1 MTHPCDQIRKIRSK
15 LGISQEYIANRL
27 EISQTAYSKIENQQT
42 KIKYETLLII
52 SQILEVPIFDL
63 FESNNKEPNTSNLIE
78 PTYEETILEL
88 KKIINFQLRL
98 IDFIIKKDS
107 HF

>member
-52 SQILEVPIFDL
+52 SLILEVPIVDL
-63 FESNNKEPNTSNLIE
+63 FESNNKETSTSNLIE
-78 PTYEETILEL
+78 PTYEEKILEL

-98 IDFIIKKDS
+98 IDFIIKKGP
-107 HF
+107 

>member
-1 MTHPCDQIRKIRSK
+1 MSHPCDQIRKIRSK

-52 SQILEVPIFDL
+52 SQILEVPIVDL
-63 FESNNKEPNTSNLIE
+63 FESLKM
-78 PTYEETILEL
+78 ILC
-88 KKIINFQLRL
+88 
-98 IDFIIKKDS
+98 
-107 HF
+107 

>member
-15 LGISQEYIANRL
+15 LGISQEYIANKL

-52 SQILEVPIFDL
+52 SQILEVPLVEL
-63 FESNNKEPNTSNLIE
+63 FESKIKEINTLNLIE
-78 PTYEETILEL
+78 PTYEKTILEL

-98 IDFIIKKDS
+98 IDFIIKKGP
-107 HF
+107 